1 MKRLLFL
8 LAAACLTLSCD
19 PPPIDPDNPRGN
31 NNNNTPQVDPD
42 PVPAVVE
49 TPAFAR
55 GADVSWVSEMEAG
68 GKGFKK
74 QDGTAAD
81 IFEVLK
87 DVGINSIR
95 LRVWVNPTDGWSGKA
110 DVLALAKRAWN
121 AGLALMIDF
130 HYSDFFADPSRQDF
144 PKDWAADKADV
155 EKTAARVREHTSD
168 VLGALK
174 EAGVSPAWIQIGN
187 ETRNGFLWPL
197 GQLWSSGGST
207 PGGWNNFVTL
217 YNSGYNAAK
226 EIFPQAI
233 VMPHLN
239 NAYDDNDWWFKD
251 LKSRGGK
258 FDAIAL
264 SHYPQTNS
272 KMTPEQMNSAALSR
286 IKSLG
291 STYGVPVYVSEV
303 GVKISTES
311 ASASVLKAFM
321 DGVAGISAC
330 KGVFY
335 WEPEVYG
342 WWKPAVYTSLGWN
355 AYDMGAFNSDGRP
368 SSIMNAFKQ

>member
-1 MKRLLFL
+1 MRKLLFATLCLTAL
-8 LAAACLTLSCD
+8 LACVKQPDDDGGDDTPVD
-19 PPPIDPDNPRGN
+19 PP
-31 NNNNTPQVDPD
+31 V
-42 PVPAVVE
+42 PVETDVE
-49 TPAFAR
+49 TPDFAR
-55 GADVSWVSEMEAG
+55 GADVSWASEMESS
-68 GKGFKK
+68 GKKFKK
-74 QDGTAAD
+74 QDGTSAD

-95 LRVWVNPTDGWSGKA
+95 LRVWVNPTGGWSGKA
-110 DVLALAKRAWN
+110 DVVALAKRAWN

-130 HYSDFFADPSRQDF
+130 HYSDFFADPGRQDF
-144 PKDWAADKADV
+144 PKDWAADKTNV
-155 EKTAARVREHTSD
+155 EKTSAHIREHTLD

-174 EAGVSPAWIQIGN
+174 EAGVKPAWIQIGN

-197 GQLWSSGGST
+197 GQLWAVSGSN
-207 PGGWNNFVTL
+207 PGGWDNFVKL
-217 YNSGYNAAK
+217 YNSGYTAAK
-226 EIFPQAI
+226 EIFPDAI

-239 NAYDDNDWWFKD
+239 NAYEDNDWWFKE
-251 LKSRGGK
+251 LKGRGGK

-272 KMTPEQMNSAALSR
+272 KMTPEQMNTTAVSR
-286 IKSLG
+286 IKSLAA
-291 STYGVPVYVSEV
+291 TYGVPVYVSEV

-311 ASASVLKAFM
+311 ASAAVLQSFM
-321 DGVAGISAC
+321 DDVRKVPGC

-342 WWKPAVYTSLGWN
+342 WWKPTIYSTLGWN
-355 AYDMGAFNSDGRP
+355 AYDMGAFSSDARP